1 MKHENETEISRSE
14 IEDLINK
21 DINLIIK
28 SDSNLN
34 VVKSLKTTY
43 FTGYEK
49 MFNFY
54 IEKNKIR
61 QEIDEDGNEHF
72 FTTI

>member
-1 MKHENETEISRSE
+1 
-14 IEDLINK
+14 
-21 DINLIIK
+21 
-28 SDSNLN
+28 
-34 VVKSLKTTY
+34 
-43 FTGYEK
+43 